1 MSVKQNFLLNIS
13 PDHHDDDSLV
23 SGCMQIR
30 PAAGPEAGLGL
41 TSNGSAQPGPTM
53 GQHSHPASIVM
64 SSGSQQENGGHGG
77 QAAEVRDR
85 QNGTNKQPVKKTSTT
100 SRNNGYRAK
109 ELAKIKNGLQPF
121 EKAESP
127 GVRIPVTSLTSVTS
141 ELGLRTVSSLST
153 ESSTNSVCSDGF
165 SSVQEAL
172 QKLNNLGYDEVCW
185 LLIFVILNGILL
197 CTHFIMCRIT
207 RIILAFLS

>member
-1 MSVKQNFLLNIS
+1 MSG
-13 PDHHDDDSLV
+13 LV

-30 PAAGPEAGLGL
+30 PGAGTEAGLGL
-41 TSNGSAQPGPTM
+41 GPHGSAQPGSTM

-64 SSGSQQENGGHGG
+64 SSGSGQENGGHGG
-77 QAAEVRDR
+77 QTAEVR
-85 QNGTNKQPVKKTSTT
+85 QNGPVKQPVKKTSTT

-127 GVRIPVTSLTSVTS
+127 AVRIPVTSLTSVTS

-165 SSVQEAL
+165 SSVQDQL
-172 QKLNNLGYDEVCW
+172 QKLNNLGYDEVCS

-197 CTHFIMCRIT
+197 CTYFIM
-207 RIILAFLS
+207 

>member
-1 MSVKQNFLLNIS
+1 
-13 PDHHDDDSLV
+13 
-23 SGCMQIR
+23 MQIR
-30 PAAGPEAGLGL
+30 AAQGPEAGPALAPH
-41 TSNGSAQPGPTM
+41 GSAQPGAAM

-64 SSGSQQENGGHGG
+64 SSGGQENGGHGG

-85 QNGTNKQPVKKTSTT
+85 QNGTKQPVKKTSTT

-127 GVRIPVTSLTSVTS
+127 GLRTAVTSVTS

-172 QKLNNLGYDEVCW
+172 QKLSNLGYDEVCR
-185 LLIFVILNGILL
+185 LLIFVVSFKWNSFVYTFYNVPDYTYNSGV
-197 CTHFIMCRIT
+197 FIINS
-207 RIILAFLS
+207 LAVNH

>member
-1 MSVKQNFLLNIS
+1 
-13 PDHHDDDSLV
+13 
-23 SGCMQIR
+23 MQIR
-30 PAAGPEAGLGL
+30 PGSGPEAGLGL
-41 TSNGSAQPGPTM
+41 TPHGSAQPGSAM

-64 SSGSQQENGGHGG
+64 SSGSGQENGGHGG
-77 QAAEVRDR
+77 QTAEVRDR
-85 QNGTNKQPVKKTSTT
+85 QNGPTKQPVKKTSTT

-165 SSVQEAL
+165 SSVQDALQL
-172 QKLNNLGYDEVCW
+172 QKLNNLGYDEVCS
-185 LLIFVILNGILL
+185 L
-197 CTHFIMCRIT
+197 
-207 RIILAFLS
+207 

>member
-1 MSVKQNFLLNIS
+1 
-13 PDHHDDDSLV
+13 
-23 SGCMQIR
+23 MQIR

-127 GVRIPVTSLTSVTS
+127 GVRIPVTSLSSMTS

-185 LLIFVILNGILL
+185 PLIFVILNGIF
-197 CTHFIMCRIT
+197 CVH
-207 RIILAFLS
+207 IL